1 MIAVPVQDQSQVAEA
16 RRRATEVAERHGFG
30 NTDTGKV
37 ALVTTELASNLTK
50 HSPGG
55 EILVGTY
62 EDDESSGVELLA
74 LDQGPGMANVAACLA
89 DGYSSAGTAGH
100 GLGAVIRQSHFV
112 DIAAWPGVGTAVLAR
127 VAPGRPAQTRAPSG
141 AGWGAVSVPKPG
153 QDVCGDSWTVANG
166 AAGGTLLVADGL
178 GHGPDAAEAAVQAVR
193 LFHRFNGHQVAT
205 LLDYVHGGLRATR
218 GAAVAIARF
227 DRDAHKI
234 IYTGVGNIAGVLAVN
249 GTLRRMVSMAGTA
262 GHNARK
268 IQAFDYP
275 FESGLVIMHSDGLQS
290 SWTLDRYANL
300 SALHPTL
307 IAAVLYRDLTRH
319 RDDATVLVARW

>member
-1 MIAVPVQDQSQVAEA
+1 MIAVTVQEQSQVSEA
-16 RRRATEVAERHGFG
+16 RRRAAEIAERHGFG
-30 NTDTGKV
+30 STDAGKV
-37 ALVTTELASNLTK
+37 ALVATELATNLIK

-62 EDDESSGVELLA
+62 EDPESSGVELMA

-89 DGYSSAGTAGH
+89 DGYSSVGTRGH

-127 VAPGRPAQTRAPSG
+127 IAPGQTSLARAPSEP
-141 AGWGAVSVPKPG
+141 GWGAVSVPMPG
-153 QDVCGDSWTVANG
+153 QEVCGDSWSVSTNG
-166 AAGGTLLVADGL
+166 ETLFVADGL
-178 GHGPDAAEAAVQAVR
+178 GHGPEAAEAAVQGVR
-193 LFHRFNGHQVAT
+193 LFHRYSGHQVPT

-227 DRDAHKI
+227 DRAAGKI
-234 IYTGVGNIAGVLAVN
+234 VYAGVGNVAGALAVN
-249 GTLRRMVSMAGTA
+249 GNLRRMVSMPGTA

-275 FESGLVIMHSDGLQS
+275 FSGGLVIMHSDGLQS
-290 SWTLDRYANL
+290 SWTLDRYAGL
-300 SALHPTL
+300 ATFHPAL
-307 IAAVLYRDLTRH
+307 IAGVLYRDLTRR